1 MKTLKLMMYTVIA
14 TSIVALA
21 QAQDN
26 RTIRI
31 ATEGA
36 FPPWNAVDTSG
47 NPVGFDIDVGAA
59 LCERARL
66 DCEFQTQAW
75 DGIIPGL
82 TVGKYDAVMAGMSI
96 TEKRKQVIAFSD
108 PYALTSNYFVV
119 RKSLDLLALDDRARI
134 DLSSETEE
142 GKRALQALKENLKG
156 TTIGVQGSTNAEAF
170 VQAHLSD
177 EVEIRTY
184 DKQDNL
190 NLDLVAGRIDGGLAD
205 FSVWKAFLESKD
217 GASAELYGPRIS
229 GGLFGPGVGI
239 GLRKEDTALASK
251 FNTAIKEIIADGT
264 LEKISLKWFGTDV
277 VPQQSDN

>member
-1 MKTLKLMMYTVIA
+1 MNALKLTVYAITA
-14 TSIVALA
+14 TMLASLA

-36 FPPWNAVDTSG
+36 FPPWNAVDTTG
-47 NPVGFDIDVGAA
+47 EPVGFDIDVGVA
-59 LCERARL
+59 LCERAKL
-66 DCEFQTQAW
+66 DCEFLMQAW
-75 DGIIPGL
+75 DGIIPAL

-119 RKSLDLLALDDRARI
+119 RKTLDLPTLDGKAKV
-134 DLSSETEE
+134 DLSIETEE
-142 GKRALQALKENLKG
+142 SKRALMTLKKNLKG
-156 TTIGVQGSTNAEAF
+156 RTIGVQGSTNAEAF
-170 VQAHLSD
+170 VQQYFGEEA
-177 EVEIRTY
+177 EIRTY

-217 GASAELYGPRIS
+217 GASAQLYGPRIS
-229 GGLFGPGVGI
+229 GGLFGPGVDI
-239 GLRKEDTALASK
+239 GLRKEDTALATK
-251 FNTAIKEIIADGT
+251 FNDAIKATIADGT
-264 LEKISLKWFGTDV
+264 LKTISLKWFGADV
-277 VPQQSDN
+277 VPQ

>member
-1 MKTLKLMMYTVIA
+1 MELKSLLVDSKTTWVEFPGLDGFEVELANWLCIYMGHECT
-14 TSIVALA
+14 IVE
-21 QAQDN
+21 QD
-26 RTIRI
+26 
-31 ATEGA
+31 
-36 FPPWNAVDTSG
+36 
-47 NPVGFDIDVGAA
+47 
-59 LCERARL
+59 
-66 DCEFQTQAW
+66 W
-75 DGIIPGL
+75 DGMIPAL
-82 TVGKYDAVMAGMSI
+82 LMRKFDAIMAGMSI
-96 TEKRKQVIAFSD
+96 TQKRKQVIAFSD

-119 RKSLDLLALDDRARI
+119 RKALDLPALDDRTRI
-134 DLSSETEE
+134 DLSSETEK
-142 GKRALQALKENLKG
+142 GRQALEALKKNLKG

-205 FSVWKAFLESKD
+205 FSVWKAFLESRD

-251 FNTAIKEIIADGT
+251 FNDAIKAIAADGT
-264 LEKISLKWFGTDV
+264 LKAISLKWFGTDV
-277 VPQQSDN
+277 APQ